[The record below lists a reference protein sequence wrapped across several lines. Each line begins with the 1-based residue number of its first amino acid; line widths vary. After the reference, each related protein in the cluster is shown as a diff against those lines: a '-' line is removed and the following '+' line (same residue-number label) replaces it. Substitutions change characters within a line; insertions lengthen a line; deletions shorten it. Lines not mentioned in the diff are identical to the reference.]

1 MKPSAEWGPADYLAM
16 WLMFGFAGFLL
27 ISLII
32 KIHEAL
38 A

>member
-1 MKPSAEWGPADYLAM
+1 MKPTQEWGPADYLAM
-16 WLMFGFAGFLL
+16 WLIFGFAGFLVVG
-27 ISLII
+27 LII